1 MRQLYAMERKLQD
14 IESKLQNIN
23 RRGKVFD
30 VKFEKKRWYARMREG
45 EKDSKDKFET
55 GWLPWETHANG
66 AVKISNPPRKGQLVV
81 LNSPNGQAELGSLA
95 PYHNDPE
102 NESPHDKPDEFFMRV
117 EKPGEDGKPGSDKN
131 KILDVH
137 YTQDGSTVSIGD
149 TKHGLTKDSQ
159 SVTTKNNSVDTET
172 DTTKASKSHSLE
184 TKERTVTAT
193 RSTIQS
199 TSYAVTGK
207 VLINS

>member
-14 IESKLQNIN
+14 LDAKLQNIG
-23 RRGKVFD
+23 RRGKVID
-30 VKFEKKRWYARMREG
+30 VKFDKKRWYAKMQEG
-45 EKDSKDKFET
+45 SGKEAFTT

-81 LNSPNGQAELGSLA
+81 LNAPNGQAEIGSLA

-117 EKPGEDGKPGSDKN
+117 EKPGEDGKPGTDKN

-149 TKHGLTKDSQ
+149 TTHGLTKDAA
-159 SVTTKNNSVDTET
+159 SVKTKNNSVDTET
-172 DTTKASKSHSLE
+172 DSTKASKSHSVE

-193 RSTIQS
+193 RTTITS
-199 TSYAVTGK
+199 DSYALGGK
-207 VLINS
+207 VLINC